1 MERYV
6 LLMHTYIVP
15 FEAEETKK
23 ELLDELELLCWKAFK
38 KIGWNGDFEFFSRK
52 FYVYEFMNN
61 HTNDDDEV
69 EVVFYEQSILT
80 LDEWFESNKWQD

>member
-15 FEAEETKK
+15 FESEESKDD
-23 ELLDELELLCWKAFK
+23 LLNNLEESCREAFREV
-38 KIGWNGDFEFFSRK
+38 GWNGAFDFFSRK